1 MQRISSVLERSF
13 LISGILFV
21 RVNVTVPLQVL
32 RIVRKPDLTNTDIT
46 VAIVHNRSTFHRCP
60 VFATCDSRI
69 RAPCVLARCELPVQF
84 VQSREFWFISDW
96 FVHFS
101 GFETAVSSCRKSRRK
116 KKSSLLLGLPLLDG
130 TRRFSAVECS
140 RFDGGTVS
148 VGGIDGLLMTVRAI
162 FARHVSP
169 LMHRRNRP
177 VQARPGGLCVG
188 RVCCCLPYERGHS
201 RASACLNSE
210 GGSAK

>member
-1 MQRISSVLERSF
+1 M
-13 LISGILFV
+13 ISGVLFV

-32 RIVRKPDLTNTDIT
+32 GIVRKPDLPNTDIT
-46 VAIVHNRSTFHRCP
+46 IAIVQNRSTFHGCP
-60 VFATCDSRI
+60 VFTTCDSRW
-69 RAPCVLARCELPVQF
+69 RAPCALARCELPVEF
-84 VQSREFWFISDW
+84 VQSREFWFISGW

-101 GFETAVSSCRKSRRK
+101 GFETAVSSCRNSRRK
-116 KKSSLLLGLPLLDG
+116 KKPSLLLGLTLLDG

-140 RFDGGTVS
+140 RFDGGAVS
-148 VGGIDGLLMTVRAI
+148 VDGIDGLFMTIRAI
-162 FARHVSP
+162 FARYVSP

-177 VQARPGGLCVG
+177 VQARLGGLCVG
-188 RVCCCLPYERGHS
+188 LVCCCLPYERGHS